1 MGIIPR
7 FCTVFVIVVCV
18 ERPVYRGILCFASHT
33 TYIYACATRF
43 AVRGVRGVWLF
54 DAHNST
60 DECDTMELTAC
71 ELVWLVVGIIGHNK
85 DVFLV

>member
-1 MGIIPR
+1 MARSKPLRNVGNALFIGVLAALLPYY
-7 FCTVFVIVVCV
+7 TYVC
-18 ERPVYRGILCFASHT
+18 
-33 TYIYACATRF
+33 ACATRF
-43 AVRGVRGVWLF
+43 AVRGVRDVWLF

-60 DECDTMELTAC
+60 DECDTMELTAR